1 MAEPSL
7 WVVTVPGEPRPHEVL
22 AVTIEQALDFVDAK
36 LGRRLRL
43 RANYLGEPGEVWRV
57 LVVNGVVVAPMIYED
72 AAAS

>member
-1 MAEPSL
+1 MKVPSL
-7 WVVTVPGEPRPHEVL
+7 WIVTVPGGRQHEVTAL
-22 AVTIEQALDFVDAK
+22 TIEQALEFVAAK

-57 LVVNGVVVAPMIYED
+57 LAVNGVVVAPMIYED